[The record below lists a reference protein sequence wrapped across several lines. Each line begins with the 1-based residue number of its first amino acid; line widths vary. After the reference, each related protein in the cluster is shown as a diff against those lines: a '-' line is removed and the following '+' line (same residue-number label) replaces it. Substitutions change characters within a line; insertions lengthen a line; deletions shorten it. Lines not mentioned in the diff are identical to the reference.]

1 MAFFEKTE
9 YWGLKDPLEVR
20 VQHGTCIYMGDT
32 FSRHF
37 EPKKFNRVGR
47 RGQKQP
53 KWGIFGGTKIPP
65 FMLKQIYRDIKFIL
79 RGLPERCGLW
89 NKVDY
94 EQDLDSCYFLCC
106 ASSQDVRMCCQ
117 IPKMLFYVAKLSK
130 WKFAGNPH
138 FSSQTMGIAIG
149 RSRRVHRGIQEFEA
163 SCCWSL

>member
-53 KWGIFGGTKIPP
+53 KLAYICTFKNTQFWLFLAPPANPVEFLGFKMAGTGVPHIV
-65 FMLKQIYRDIKFIL
+65 LHVSCWTRTS
-79 RGLPERCGLW
+79 RG
-89 NKVDY
+89 
-94 EQDLDSCYFLCC
+94 YFRPQK
-106 ASSQDVRMCCQ
+106 SV
-117 IPKMLFYVAKLSK
+117 LSK
-130 WKFAGNPH
+130 KNIFCCFWAK
-138 FSSQTMGIAIG
+138 IG
-149 RSRRVHRGIQEFEA
+149 G
-163 SCCWSL
+163 SLTRERLVKMIFFIK

>member
-1 MAFFEKTE
+1 MQIGSEMATLQEKTPKMDPKKRFFLKNPPGFLAFEKTE

-65 FMLKQIYRDIKFIL
+65 FWLFLAPPADPVEFFWFEMAGKGVPHIDT
-79 RGLPERCGLW
+79 CSM
-89 NKVDY
+89 
-94 EQDLDSCYFLCC
+94 LDSHLLGVF
-106 ASSQDVRMCCQ
+106 
-117 IPKMLFYVAKLSK
+117 
-130 WKFAGNPH
+130 
-138 FSSQTMGIAIG
+138 
-149 RSRRVHRGIQEFEA
+149 
-163 SCCWSL
+163 